1 MTVSVLRLYL
11 DPIQLAM
18 ALLISKKVYSL
29 DEYRFGMNALW
40 WYNRTGEEK
49 YKTAADDI
57 RGMLAR
63 HPRTP
68 SGGVSIFQYLF
79 VSPGNID
86 LQIPLAVLSIMEP
99 FCVAAVEQTDRR
111 HMFPP
116 PPENLFLFLSLG

>member
-1 MTVSVLRLYL
+1 MTVSWLRLCL
-11 DPIQLAM
+11 DQKQLCNGFAN
-18 ALLISKKVYSL
+18 INQVYSL

-68 SGGVSIFQYLF
+68 SGGVSIFQ
-79 VSPGNID
+79 
-86 LQIPLAVLSIMEP
+86 
-99 FCVAAVEQTDRR
+99 
-111 HMFPP
+111 
-116 PPENLFLFLSLG
+116 